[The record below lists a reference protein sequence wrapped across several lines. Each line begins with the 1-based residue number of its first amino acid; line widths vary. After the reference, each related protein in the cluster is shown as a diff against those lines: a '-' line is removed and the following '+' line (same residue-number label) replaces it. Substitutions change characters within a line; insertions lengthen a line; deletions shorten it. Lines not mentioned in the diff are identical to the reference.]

1 MEDELDNSTIADAVP
16 LAKQVEKT
24 RTRQKSYALDL
35 RIHSPASLGYLGVEG
50 LDPAPALVRLAKV
63 KGLDVIGITDYYSG
77 DFIDRICAAA
87 KDTSVTVIPGVTL
100 RCAVGKCD
108 DVVLTCLFPEVC
120 TSSGIASFLSELGV
134 PRAASGADS
143 YLVQRSLQEIM
154 QAVDQ
159 RNGIAI
165 PSQMDKT
172 PHRMEVIP
180 RLVDEFGFRAFDL
193 AFSDSTQF
201 FKRRWPKTK
210 FQLFSFSNAKALAQV
225 GSRFARLK
233 LPTPDFASIRALI
246 GRSDDTSKEL
256 AVE

>member
-1 MEDELDNSTIADAVP
+1 MDDETTNPQVVDTVP
-16 LAKQVEKT
+16 LSKQVEKT
-24 RTRQKSYALDL
+24 RSRQKSYSLDL

-77 DFIDRICAAA
+77 DFIDRISAAA
-87 KDTSVTVIPGVTL
+87 KDTNVTVIPGVTL
-100 RCAVGKCD
+100 RCALDSCD
-108 DVVLTCLFPEVC
+108 DVVLTCLFPEAC
-120 TSSGIASFLSELGV
+120 TSQFIASFLSELGV
-134 PRAASGADS
+134 PRTASGADS
-143 YLVQRSLQEIM
+143 YLVQRTLKEIM

-159 RNGIAI
+159 RSGIAI

-180 RLVDEFGFRAFDL
+180 QLVDQFGFRAFDL

-225 GSRFARLK
+225 GSRYARLK

-246 GRSDDTSKEL
+246 GRGDRDIRT
-256 AVE
+256 